1 MIKRN
6 FSFAIIM
13 TIVIMSS
20 CIKPTQQIYDSNNNE
35 SKVLKRKEVKLRD
48 DVDYMIIEGN
58 IKDIETKEELPFIN
72 IGFRNISN
80 NENFKSTSTDKYG
93 NFSFL
98 IDKEGKYTIH
108 VKTLGYKEI
117 NIDSINF
124 EKGKNIKLNIGLK
137 TTYTRLEEIY
147 IDGKDK

>member
-58 IKDIETKEELPFIN
+58 IKDIET
-72 IGFRNISN
+72 
-80 NENFKSTSTDKYG
+80 
-93 NFSFL
+93 
-98 IDKEGKYTIH
+98 
-108 VKTLGYKEI
+108 
-117 NIDSINF
+117 
-124 EKGKNIKLNIGLK
+124 
-137 TTYTRLEEIY
+137 
-147 IDGKDK
+147 